1 MSDRMKPMG
10 MDRALT
16 SKLGAK
22 YDSSSEQEV
31 RLWIKDVTGDIIEEG
46 PANMER
52 ALKNGIILN
61 KLLIKLYEGTPNLP
75 PEAQKFKPSFSESEV
90 AFKQME
96 NIEKFLK
103 GAKCYGLTDNSLF
116 QTVDLYEG
124 RNMAMVIATILQV
137 GTEAQRHEFSG
148 STAGSK
154 PTTAHRRNFSYE
166 QLKSG
171 HGTVGLQ
178 SGSNKFA
185 SQKGMTSMGAVR
197 HISDIRADDQ
207 VPEGQSML
215 TLQAGTNRFA
225 SQKGMAMGAVRHIA
239 DIRADQFDPRSAGD
253 ISLQSGTNKFASQK
267 GMTSMGAV
275 RHVSD
280 IRADDACKEGQS
292 MIQLQ
297 SGTNQFASQKGM
309 TSMGAVRHISDIRAD
324 DLCREATSTT
334 SLQYGTN
341 RFDSQ
346 KGMYPMGSQRHV
358 SDIPVRDLAED
369 SRPKS
374 SYMDSPHEM
383 DM

>member
-1 MSDRMKPMG
+1 MSERMKPMG

-22 YDSSSEQEV
+22 YDSSSEEEV
-31 RLWIKDVTGDIIEEG
+31 RIWIKELIGEDIGTG
-46 PANMER
+46 PANVEKS
-52 ALKNGIILN
+52 LKNGVILN
-61 KLLIKLYEGTPNLP
+61 KLLVRLYEGTPNLP
-75 PEAQKFKPSFSESEV
+75 PAAQKFKPSFTESEI
-90 AFKQME
+90 AFRQME

-103 GAKCYGLTDNSLF
+103 GAKCYGLKDNSLF

-137 GTEAQRHEFSG
+137 GTEAQRNGFNG
-148 STAGSK
+148 PTAGSK
-154 PTTAHRRNFSYE
+154 PTTAQKRNFSYE

-171 HGTVGLQ
+171 HGTIGLQ

-225 SQKGMAMGAVRHIA
+225 SQKGMSMGAVRHIA

-253 ISLQSGTNKFASQK
+253 ISLQSGTNKFASQR

-275 RHVSD
+275 RHISD
-280 IRADDACKEGQS
+280 IRADDACKEGQT

-324 DLCREATSTT
+324 DLCREASSTV

-358 SDIPVRDLAED
+358 SDIPVRDLAEEL
-369 SRPKS
+369 RPKS
-374 SYMDSPHEM
+374 TYMDSTHEM

>member
-1 MSDRMKPMG
+1 MADRMKPMG

-16 SKLGAK
+16 SKMGAK
-22 YDSSSEQEV
+22 YDSASEAEV
-31 RLWIKDVTGDIIEEG
+31 RIWIQELTGEDIGQG
-46 PANMER
+46 PALVEKN
-52 ALKNGIILN
+52 LKNGIILN
-61 KLLIKLYEGTPNLP
+61 KLLQKLYAGTPNLP
-75 PEAQKFKPSFSESEV
+75 PAAQNFKPSYSESEL

-103 GAKCYGLTDNSLF
+103 GSKCYGLKDNSLF
-116 QTVDLYEG
+116 QPVDLYEG
-124 RNMAMVIATILQV
+124 RNMAMVLATILQV
-137 GTEAQRHEFSG
+137 GTEAQRNGFNG
-148 STAGSK
+148 PTAGSK
-154 PTTAHRRNFSYE
+154 PTTAQKRDFTYE

-171 HGTVGLQ
+171 HGTIGLQ

-207 VPEGQSML
+207 VQEGQSML

-225 SQKGMAMGAVRHIA
+225 SQKGMSMGAVRHIA
-239 DIRADQFDPRSAGD
+239 DIRADQFDQRSAAD

-275 RHVSD
+275 RHISD
-280 IRADDACKEGQS
+280 IRADDACKEGQT
-292 MIQLQ
+292 MIHLQ

-309 TSMGAVRHISDIRAD
+309 TSMGAVRHTSDIRAD
-324 DLCREATSTT
+324 DLCREATDAV
-334 SLQYGTN
+334 SLMYGTN
-341 RFDSQ
+341 KFDSQ

-358 SDIPVRDLAED
+358 SDIAVKDLAEEMRPRSTHTD
-369 SRPKS
+369 SNV
-374 SYMDSPHEM
+374 EM